1 VKKRIIKYIA
11 LFAIFCGGV
20 ALFSNLFFISRQ
32 QTLSASDLTDPTLP
46 VVCIDIDGNKIDQLS
61 GFTSEMNAKDMRDA
75 LIPIS
80 SKRSVTISYK
90 AYKNTIR
97 SVSYEVT
104 TPDTG
109 EVVENAKIGN
119 FTSDGDY
126 MTASFTLS
134 KPILM
139 NREYPICFT
148 IQTDETT
155 VYYYANLIQRSDPV
169 TSNYVQFVY
178 DFYQN
183 SLNAETSADLNSYLE
198 TDNTITNN
206 TYTNVNLQ
214 STLKQV
220 SWGSLAPTLFR
231 KAVPK
236 ITEINDNTCS
246 MTNEYILSATNDAG
260 ETEYYRVTEFYR
272 MRYYNSKMYLLNF
285 TRDAEQIFDGSSGA
299 AVTASGVNLGIASK
313 SVQYMSDDAGDLVAF
328 VQNGALWEFNSSTE
342 KLSEVFSFTDGTS
355 ADERYD
361 NTDCDI
367 KLIRTYE
374 GGGLDFMVYGYMS
387 RGEHEGQMGIMV
399 CHYNAE
405 SSVVTEKVFIPYNKS
420 WQLLKHDIARLSY
433 MNTDGDVY
441 LYLDRSLYRIK
452 NGTNQAETLLTDI
465 TPECFVANTDNNM
478 IAYQNEMKENASQT
492 VTVMDL
498 DNGKT
503 KTISAG
509 SGQYIKALG
518 FFGDDFMYGVAN
530 QSDLVTDTSGAVT
543 FPMCELKVESFDGT
557 VKKDYK
563 ADGIYVTGV
572 TMEPGLAE
580 LTRATKNSDGSYAAT
595 SDDTI
600 LNSSAGAASSVTVS
614 TSNTTR
620 QGTTVTLAMASTVTN
635 LKPTV
640 GSFQVQYAGS
650 ESADLN
656 LGSDSGDYYYVYA
669 YGGLQGIYSSA
680 AEAVTTADADVGTV
694 VDSEGQYVY
703 ERGARAT
710 KAELNNDDIPSAFLS
725 GETNADKLQSMLDE
739 AAASSSGSTASQAES
754 AAESTDSAAAESSA
768 SSGSSSGSDTRVIN
782 LTGCTLDEVLYE
794 VSQGRAVAT
803 RLADGSAAVIVGY
816 DQYNTRLYNF
826 STGEHYYMGMN
837 DSTASMQ
844 AAGNIFI
851 SYVAPQATLKDG

>member
-1 VKKRIIKYIA
+1 MKKRIIKYIA

-126 MTASFTLS
+126 MTASFALS

-285 TRDAEQIFDGSSGA
+285 TRDAEQIFDGNSGT

-420 WQLLKHDIARLSY
+420 WQLLKHDIARFSY

-680 AEAVTTADADVGTV
+680 AEAVTTADADVGAV

-710 KAELNNDDIPSAFLS
+710 KVELNNDDIPSAFLS

-754 AAESTDSAAAESSA
+754 VAESTDSATTESST

>member
-183 SLNAETSADLNSYLE
+183 SLNVETSADLNSYLE

>member
-1 VKKRIIKYIA
+1 MKKRIIKYIA
-11 LFAIFCGGV
+11 LFAIFCGGM

-32 QTLSASDLTDPTLP
+32 QTLSASDLSDPTLP
-46 VVCIDIDGNKIDQLS
+46 VMCIDIDGNKIDQLN
-61 GFTSEMNAKDMRDA
+61 GFTSEMNAQDMRDA

-80 SKRSVTISYK
+80 SRRTVTISYK
-90 AYKNTIR
+90 AYKNAIQ

-109 EVVENAKIGN
+109 KVVENAKIGN

-155 VYYYANLIQRSDPV
+155 VYYYASLIQRSDPV
-169 TSNYVQFVY
+169 TDNYVQFVY

-183 SLNAETSADLNSYLE
+183 SLNPETSADLNSYLE

-231 KAVPK
+231 KGVPK

-246 MTNEYILSATNDAG
+246 MTNEYILSAANDAG

-285 TRDAEQIFDGSSGA
+285 TRDAEQIYDGSSST
-299 AVTASGVNLGIASK
+299 AVTASGVNLGVASK

-328 VQNGALWEFNSSTE
+328 VQNGALWEFNTSSE
-342 KLSEVFSFTDGTS
+342 KLSKVFSFSDGTS

-361 NTDCDI
+361 DTDCDI
-367 KLIRTYE
+367 KIIRTYE

-405 SSVVTEKVFIPYNKS
+405 SSVVTEHVFIPYNKS

-433 MNTDGDVY
+433 MNTNGDVY

-452 NGTNQAETLLTDI
+452 NGTNQAETLLTDV
-465 TPECFVANTDNNM
+465 TPECFVTNTDNNM
-478 IAYQNEMKENASQT
+478 IAYQKEMKENASRT
-492 VTVMDL
+492 VIVMDL
-498 DNGKT
+498 DSGET
-503 KTISAG
+503 KTIRAG
-509 SGQYIKALG
+509 SGQYIRALG
-518 FFGDDFMYGVAN
+518 FFGNDFMYGFAN
-530 QSDLVTDTSGAVT
+530 QSDLVADASGTVT
-543 FPMCELKVESFDGT
+543 FPMFELKVKSFDGT

-563 ADGIYVTGV
+563 ADGIYIKAVK
-572 TMEPGLAE
+572 MEPGLAE
-580 LTRATKNSDGSYAAT
+580 LTRVTKNSDGTYAAT

-600 LNSSAGAASSVTVS
+600 LNSSSGSGSVVRVS

-620 QGTTVTLAMASTVTN
+620 QGTTVTLAMPSTVTN
-635 LKPTV
+635 IKPTV

-669 YGGLQGIYSSA
+669 YGGLQGVYSSA
-680 AEAVTTADADVGTV
+680 ATAVATANADVGTV

-703 ERGARAT
+703 ERGAKAT
-710 KAELNNDDIPSAFLS
+710 ETELNNDDIPQAFLS
-725 GETNADKLQSMLDE
+725 GETNADTLQKMLDE
-739 AAASSSGSTASQAES
+739 SAGST
-754 AAESTDSAAAESSA
+754 ESSA
-768 SSGSSSGSDTRVIN
+768 SSTDSMEDTDTAAEASSSSSGSAIRVIN
-782 LTGCTLDEVLYE
+782 LTGCTLDDVLYE

-816 DQYNTRLYNF
+816 NQYNTLLYNF
-826 STGEHYYMGMN
+826 STGEHYYMGIN

-844 AAGNIFI
+844 AAGNVFV
-851 SYVAPQATLKDG
+851 SYVEPQETLKDG

>member
-1 VKKRIIKYIA
+1 
-11 LFAIFCGGV
+11 
-20 ALFSNLFFISRQ
+20 
-32 QTLSASDLTDPTLP
+32 
-46 VVCIDIDGNKIDQLS
+46 
-61 GFTSEMNAKDMRDA
+61 MNAKDMRDA

>member
-1 VKKRIIKYIA
+1 M
-11 LFAIFCGGV
+11 

-32 QTLSASDLTDPTLP
+32 QTLSASDLSDPTLP
-46 VVCIDIDGNKIDQLS
+46 VMCIDIDGNKIDQLN
-61 GFTSEMNAKDMRDA
+61 GFTSEMNAQDMRDA

-80 SKRSVTISYK
+80 SKRTVTVSYK
-90 AYKNTIR
+90 AYKNTIQ

-148 IQTDETT
+148 IQTADTT
-155 VYYYANLIQRSDPV
+155 VYYYASLIQRSDPV

-214 STLKQV
+214 STLKQI

-246 MTNEYILSATNDAG
+246 MTNEYILSAANDAG

-285 TRDAEQIFDGSSGA
+285 TRDAEQIYDGSSSTA
-299 AVTASGVNLGIASK
+299 ITASGVNLGVASK

-328 VQNGALWEFNSSTE
+328 VQNGALWEFNSSSE
-342 KLSEVFSFTDGTS
+342 KLSEVFSFSDGTS

-367 KLIRTYE
+367 KIIRTYE

-405 SSVVTEKVFIPYNKS
+405 SSVVTEQVFIPYNKS

-433 MNTDGDVY
+433 MNTDGDIY

-478 IAYQNEMKENASQT
+478 VAYQNEMKENASQT

-498 DNGKT
+498 DSGKT

-518 FFGDDFMYGVAN
+518 FFGDDFMYGFAN
-530 QSDLVTDTSGAVT
+530 QSDFVADASGTVT
-543 FPMCELKVESFDGT
+543 FPMCELKVEAFDGT

-563 ADGIYVTGV
+563 ADGIYIKSV

-580 LTRATKNSDGSYAAT
+580 LTRVTKNSDGSYAAA

-600 LNSSAGAASSVTVS
+600 LNSSAGSSSVVKVS

-620 QGTTVTLAMASTVTN
+620 QGTTVTLAMPSTVSN
-635 LKPTV
+635 IKPAV
-640 GSFQVQYAGS
+640 GRFQVQYAGS

-669 YGGLQGIYSSA
+669 YGGLQGVYSSA
-680 AEAVTTADADVGTV
+680 ATAVATADADVGTV

-710 KAELNNDDIPSAFLS
+710 ETELNNDDIPSAFLS
-725 GETNADKLQSMLDE
+725 GETNADKLQQLLDE
-739 AAASSSGSTASQAES
+739 AAGSS
-754 AAESTDSAAAESSA
+754 DSSA
-768 SSGSSSGSDTRVIN
+768 SSADSLAEDTESTASGTSSSSGSDIRVIN
-782 LTGCTLDEVLYE
+782 LTGCTLDDVLYE

-816 DQYNTRLYNF
+816 NQYNTLLYDF
-826 STGEHYYMGMN
+826 STGKHYYMGIN

-844 AAGNIFI
+844 AAGNIFV
-851 SYVAPQATLKDG
+851 SYVKPQATLKDG

>member
-1 VKKRIIKYIA
+1 MKKRIIKYIA

-46 VVCIDIDGNKIDQLS
+46 VVCINIGGNKIDQLS

-530 QSDLVTDTSGAVT
+530 QSDLVTDTSGAVI

>member
-1 VKKRIIKYIA
+1 MKKRIIKYIA
-11 LFAIFCGGV
+11 LFAIFCGGM

-32 QTLSASDLTDPTLP
+32 QTLSASDLSDPTLP
-46 VVCIDIDGNKIDQLS
+46 VMCIDIDGNKIDQLN
-61 GFTSEMNAKDMRDA
+61 GFTSEMNAQDMRDA

-80 SKRSVTISYK
+80 SRRTVTISYK
-90 AYKNTIR
+90 AYKNAIQ

-109 EVVENAKIGN
+109 KVVENAKIGN

-155 VYYYANLIQRSDPV
+155 VYYYASLIQRSDPV
-169 TSNYVQFVY
+169 TDNYVQFVY

-183 SLNAETSADLNSYLE
+183 SLNPETSADLNSYLE

-214 STLKQV
+214 SALKQV

-231 KAVPK
+231 KGVPK

-246 MTNEYILSATNDAG
+246 MTNEYILSAANDAG

-285 TRDAEQIFDGSSGA
+285 TRDAEQIYDGSSST
-299 AVTASGVNLGIASK
+299 AVTASGVNLGVASK

-328 VQNGALWEFNSSTE
+328 VQNGALWEFNTSSE
-342 KLSEVFSFTDGTS
+342 KLSKVFSFSDGTS

-361 NTDCDI
+361 DTDCDI
-367 KLIRTYE
+367 KIIRTYE

-405 SSVVTEKVFIPYNKS
+405 SSVVTEHVFIPYNKS

-433 MNTDGDVY
+433 MNTNGDVY

-452 NGTNQAETLLTDI
+452 NGTNQAETLLTDV
-465 TPECFVANTDNNM
+465 TPECFVTNTDNNM
-478 IAYQNEMKENASQT
+478 IAYQKEMKENASRT
-492 VTVMDL
+492 VIVMDL
-498 DNGKT
+498 DSGKT
-503 KTISAG
+503 KTIRAG
-509 SGQYIKALG
+509 SGQYIRALG
-518 FFGDDFMYGVAN
+518 FFGNDFMYGFAN
-530 QSDLVTDTSGAVT
+530 QSDLVADASGTVT
-543 FPMCELKVESFDGT
+543 FPMFELKVESFDGT

-563 ADGIYVTGV
+563 ADGIYIKAVK
-572 TMEPGLAE
+572 MEPGLAE
-580 LTRATKNSDGSYAAT
+580 LTRVTKNSDGTYAAT

-600 LNSSAGAASSVTVS
+600 LNSSAGSGSVVRVS

-620 QGTTVTLAMASTVTN
+620 QGTTVTLAMPSTVTN
-635 LKPTV
+635 IKPTV

-669 YGGLQGIYSSA
+669 YGGLQGVYSSA
-680 AEAVTTADADVGTV
+680 ATAVATANADVGTV

-703 ERGARAT
+703 ERGAKAT
-710 KAELNNDDIPSAFLS
+710 ETELNNDDIPQAFLS
-725 GETNADKLQSMLDE
+725 GETNADTLQKMLDE
-739 AAASSSGSTASQAES
+739 SAGST
-754 AAESTDSAAAESSA
+754 ESSA
-768 SSGSSSGSDTRVIN
+768 SSTDSMEDTDTAAEASSSSSGSAIRVIN
-782 LTGCTLDEVLYE
+782 LTGCTLDDVLYE

-816 DQYNTRLYNF
+816 NQYNTLLYNF
-826 STGEHYYMGMN
+826 STGEHYYMGIN

-844 AAGNIFI
+844 AAGNVFV
-851 SYVAPQATLKDG
+851 SYVEPQETLKDG

>member
-1 VKKRIIKYIA
+1 M
-11 LFAIFCGGV
+11 

-32 QTLSASDLTDPTLP
+32 QTLSASDLSDPTLP
-46 VVCIDIDGNKIDQLS
+46 VMCIDIDGNKIDQLN
-61 GFTSEMNAKDMRDA
+61 GFTSEMNAQDMRDA

-80 SKRSVTISYK
+80 SRRTVTISYK
-90 AYKNTIR
+90 AYKNAIQ

-109 EVVENAKIGN
+109 KVVENAKIGN

-155 VYYYANLIQRSDPV
+155 VYYYASLIQRSDPV
-169 TSNYVQFVY
+169 TDNYVQFVY

-183 SLNAETSADLNSYLE
+183 SLNPETSADLNSYLE

-231 KAVPK
+231 KGVPK

-246 MTNEYILSATNDAG
+246 MTNEYILSAANDAG

-285 TRDAEQIFDGSSGA
+285 TRDAEQIYDGSSST
-299 AVTASGVNLGIASK
+299 AVTASGVNLGVASK

-328 VQNGALWEFNSSTE
+328 VQNGALWEFNTSSE
-342 KLSEVFSFTDGTS
+342 KLSKVFSFSDGTS

-361 NTDCDI
+361 DTDCDI
-367 KLIRTYE
+367 KIIRTYE

-405 SSVVTEKVFIPYNKS
+405 SSVVTEHVFIPYNKS

-433 MNTDGDVY
+433 MNTNGDVY

-452 NGTNQAETLLTDI
+452 NGTNQAETLLTDV
-465 TPECFVANTDNNM
+465 TPECFVTNTDNNM
-478 IAYQNEMKENASQT
+478 IAYQKEMKENASRT
-492 VTVMDL
+492 VIVMDL
-498 DNGKT
+498 DSGET
-503 KTISAG
+503 KTIRAG
-509 SGQYIKALG
+509 SGQYIRALG
-518 FFGDDFMYGVAN
+518 FFGNDFMYGFAN
-530 QSDLVTDTSGAVT
+530 QSDLVADASGTVT
-543 FPMCELKVESFDGT
+543 FPMFELKVESFDGT

-563 ADGIYVTGV
+563 ADGIYIKAVK
-572 TMEPGLAE
+572 MEPGLAE
-580 LTRATKNSDGSYAAT
+580 LTRVTKNSDGTYAAT

-600 LNSSAGAASSVTVS
+600 LNSSSGSGSVVRVS

-620 QGTTVTLAMASTVTN
+620 QGTTVTLAMPSTVTN
-635 LKPTV
+635 IKPTV

-669 YGGLQGIYSSA
+669 YGGLQGVYSSA
-680 AEAVTTADADVGTV
+680 ATAVATANADVGTV

-703 ERGARAT
+703 ERGAKAT
-710 KAELNNDDIPSAFLS
+710 ETELNNDDIPQAFLS
-725 GETNADKLQSMLDE
+725 GETNADTLQKMLDE
-739 AAASSSGSTASQAES
+739 SAGST
-754 AAESTDSAAAESSA
+754 ESSA
-768 SSGSSSGSDTRVIN
+768 SSTDSMEDTDTAAEASSSSSGSAIRVIN
-782 LTGCTLDEVLYE
+782 LTGSLIFTVYALLIRSYPTAAMNVFL
-794 VSQGRAVAT
+794 VGINVWHLIRLRKFFHRT
-803 RLADGSAAVIVGY
+803 R
-816 DQYNTRLYNF
+816 
-826 STGEHYYMGMN
+826 
-837 DSTASMQ
+837 
-844 AAGNIFI
+844 
-851 SYVAPQATLKDG
+851 